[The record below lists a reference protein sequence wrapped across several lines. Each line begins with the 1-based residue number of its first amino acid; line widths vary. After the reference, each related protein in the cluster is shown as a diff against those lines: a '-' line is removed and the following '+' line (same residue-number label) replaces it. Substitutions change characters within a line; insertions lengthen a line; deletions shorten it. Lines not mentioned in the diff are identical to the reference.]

1 MPSSFDAILREH
13 QSKIWKL
20 ASSLTRGYGGT
31 PLQEDLVAAGTVAL
45 WRISERYDPLRGTT
59 LWQRAF
65 VRVRGAMIDELR
77 NQSPISRHDREKM
90 KSLGKTSLELVPWG
104 AIRPVS
110 MEAAEHVP
118 SGKNPEEEAVR
129 SERIRMVGR
138 LLGKLEQ
145 QDRWLL
151 QSYLFNGFSMADIGR
166 ALKLSEARI
175 CQLIHR
181 AHGRLEILMEEE
193 GIMDGFSQDED
204 LEDKESR
211 DGDSLD
217 EASPIHSRARRSQVQ
232 TLTHDGLTLTIREW
246 SKKIGL
252 PIGLLYGR
260 IKQGWPIDKTLTTP
274 PKVHHCRKTFT
285 MAESLDPFQS
295 PMPLPGS
302 IEDQSLVSIPKVNQD
317 VVQEI
322 IDPVE
327 VLSVRQKCW
336 RLDQIDSQIATL
348 MAERKGIVSSLSKVG
363 P

>member
-129 SERIRMVGR
+129 SGSWNSKIVGCSRVIFLMGSRWRTSGGHSISRKPASASLSTGLMVGW
-138 LLGKLEQ
+138 K
-145 QDRWLL
+145 
-151 QSYLFNGFSMADIGR
+151 S
-166 ALKLSEARI
+166 
-175 CQLIHR
+175 
-181 AHGRLEILMEEE
+181 
-193 GIMDGFSQDED
+193 
-204 LEDKESR
+204 
-211 DGDSLD
+211 
-217 EASPIHSRARRSQVQ
+217 
-232 TLTHDGLTLTIREW
+232 
-246 SKKIGL
+246 
-252 PIGLLYGR
+252 
-260 IKQGWPIDKTLTTP
+260 
-274 PKVHHCRKTFT
+274 
-285 MAESLDPFQS
+285 
-295 PMPLPGS
+295 
-302 IEDQSLVSIPKVNQD
+302 
-317 VVQEI
+317 
-322 IDPVE
+322 
-327 VLSVRQKCW
+327 
-336 RLDQIDSQIATL
+336 
-348 MAERKGIVSSLSKVG
+348 
-363 P
+363 